1 MAEELDTLVLKIRA
15 DTAALARDA
24 ADMKAQ
30 FDAAAGDM
38 GETLRRNLN
47 FDLLK
52 VGADSA
58 MRGLEDALDRL
69 IRKGKLGLE
78 DIKALVRSILADM
91 ARALFR
97 EVTGRGG
104 GGGGGGASGL
114 VGLIGQGLQ
123 LFGLS
128 GRASGGPVSEGRPYL
143 VGERGPE
150 VFVPEQAG
158 RITPAWQ
165 GGAARVVNISINVA
179 APPNASPQM
188 MQMSARQVARAVRRA
203 MDEA

>member
-78 DIKALVRSILADM
+78 DIKALVRGILADM

-165 GGAARVVNISINVA
+165 GGAAPVVNISINVA
-179 APPNASPQM
+179 APPNASLQM

>member
-78 DIKALVRSILADM
+78 DIKALVRGILADM

-179 APPNASPQM
+179 APPNASLQM